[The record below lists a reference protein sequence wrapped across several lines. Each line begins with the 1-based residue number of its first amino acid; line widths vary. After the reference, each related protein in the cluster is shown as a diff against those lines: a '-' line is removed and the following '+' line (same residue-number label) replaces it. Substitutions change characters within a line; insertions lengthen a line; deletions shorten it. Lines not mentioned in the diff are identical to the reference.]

1 MQEKHICHPNPIWGL
16 CRKPLAPLQPV
27 ASPTPLFRNACTT
40 QQKTKEPNQR
50 SLQGQMLPSSV
61 LVSVPHLPFSCPG
74 PLPLGKKTLLFFFFS
89 LFSLLYG
96 FYSPTSSTE
105 HSCPQGALHGPWA
118 APWVRA
124 GAKESQSLK
133 CALHQDQE
141 AEGDN
146 LSSLQG
152 CAPAVK
158 PSQEAT
164 DVKQPR

>member
-1 MQEKHICHPNPIWGL
+1 MPSQSHMGFVQKASCPSTA
-16 CRKPLAPLQPV
+16 CCQPHTFV
-27 ASPTPLFRNACTT
+27 
-40 QQKTKEPNQR
+40 QKCLHNTAENQR
-50 SLQGQMLPSSV
+50 TKPEEPPRPNASFLSPGFCTSPALLLPWAPA
-61 LVSVPHLPFSCPG
+61 LRQ
-74 PLPLGKKTLLFFFFS
+74 KKNYFFFS

-105 HSCPQGALHGPWA
+105 HSCPQGAPHGPWA

-141 AEGDN
+141 AEGDS